1 MIAKVLIDNITKND
15 LISEWGLSFY
25 IEYQG
30 HKILLD
36 TGASGNFAENAKQ
49 MDVKLNEIECG
60 ILSHAHYDHTGG
72 VNKFCKLNQKAQI
85 FMFSPYNEKYYASS
99 GLGYHFLLRY
109 G

>member
-36 TGASGNFAENAKQ
+36 TGASGNFVENAKQ
-49 MDVKLNEIECG
+49 MDVKLNEIEYG
-60 ILSHAHYDHTGG
+60 ILSHAHYDHADGMPAFFEQ
-72 VNKFCKLNQKAQI
+72 NESAKFYIRKGAGENCYGKKNFFLYK
-85 FMFSPYNEKYYASS
+85 YND
-99 GLGYHFLLRY
+99 G
-109 G
+109 